1 VATKG
6 FRVIL
11 ERDNSEQ
18 IYVATVPAL
27 PGCVSQGATRDQA
40 LERIREAIEGY
51 LETLQAEGL
60 PLPENDVDV
69 TEVQVQV
76 GL

>member
-11 ERDNSEQ
+11 ERDNGEQ
-18 IYVATVPAL
+18 TYVATVPAL